1 MKANTSPMEVSDSW
15 TSRVKEALGGPFKP
29 QMTRAVILL
38 AICEAR
44 RIMVNTNEAWPT
56 LRPFQRK
63 IAILHTALDLIYTL
77 DFISDEDKS
86 RIVSLA
92 PKNKPDAKPII
103 ARMALH
109 RAEGLETE
117 IQNKIL
123 GGIEKLMGEEMTHDE
138 VCDAYVQNLFEEVT
152 GKTGPHPPCWIFHRK
167 PIFLVYRVYYQ
178 GLNVDSNLFET
189 KAPRAVELPHSKPA
203 CLAAYVFS
211 VWCPVHEN
219 LANRAVLDMNVEDCT
234 EIQNSFVGHV
244 TMEENDAGVGTEMKS
259 NKKDAKMC
267 YKSLLQHLMGL
278 KLRLDLLNEVGCDD
292 EGFTQDEIK
301 SEKTKIFAALPPF
314 APVIAKTNRV
324 DIMETKLRL
333 QILQDLKKSNVF
345 TRQCTKMMKAMF
357 IGMAPLKVVE
367 ASIIGAKNRKANRL
381 ARKAARLDEQ
391 DANKKNVAAQTDLKM
406 DDKVGNEKPIDEG
419 WEVLDGMD
427 DVNASVA
434 GISMNS

>member
-1 MKANTSPMEVSDSW
+1 
-15 TSRVKEALGGPFKP
+15 
-29 QMTRAVILL
+29 
-38 AICEAR
+38 
-44 RIMVNTNEAWPT
+44 
-56 LRPFQRK
+56 
-63 IAILHTALDLIYTL
+63 
-77 DFISDEDKS
+77 
-86 RIVSLA
+86 
-92 PKNKPDAKPII
+92 
-103 ARMALH
+103 
-109 RAEGLETE
+109 
-117 IQNKIL
+117 
-123 GGIEKLMGEEMTHDE
+123 
-138 VCDAYVQNLFEEVT
+138 
-152 GKTGPHPPCWIFHRK
+152 
-167 PIFLVYRVYYQ
+167 
-178 GLNVDSNLFET
+178 
-189 KAPRAVELPHSKPA
+189 
-203 CLAAYVFS
+203 
-211 VWCPVHEN
+211 VHEN

-345 TRQCTKMMKAMF
+345 TRQCTKMMKAMY